1 MHCWCSCK
9 ILILC
14 SSEHHTAVNPVILK
28 ESNGTGQLTRLLICK
43 WCNNGL
49 FIRTNGRR
57 VPALT
62 VLCRYPTALRRR
74 EQKRTERIVKAV
86 KVLYRL
92 WIPIISIC
100 ILSKFPAI
108 SDKLRNITAGWR
120 MKKAHHFKTERKS
133 QATKSSGEKKKKKS
147 NNINP
152 MAQIVGRK
160 PQELLQGL
168 QAPAEVAAG
177 AGSAS
182 TGGCMGHRRQAR
194 GWQPPSSPEYSQS
207 VSDAR
212 QQWMETTG
220 ERKKK
225 KKSINCT
232 DVIRHIGV
240 SSMLAAIDHHENT
253 FWFCFHLE
261 ARSEQ

>member
-1 MHCWCSCK
+1 MHCWYSCK

-133 QATKSSGEKKKKKS
+133 QATKSSGKKKKKKS
-147 NNINP
+147 NQKP
-152 MAQIVGRK
+152 MPKDIITENVLFDTSLTFQLATQK
-160 PQELLQGL
+160 LFTHY
-168 QAPAEVAAG
+168 
-177 AGSAS
+177 SSKAS
-182 TGGCMGHRRQAR
+182 
-194 GWQPPSSPEYSQS
+194 
-207 VSDAR
+207 
-212 QQWMETTG
+212 
-220 ERKKK
+220 
-225 KKSINCT
+225 
-232 DVIRHIGV
+232 
-240 SSMLAAIDHHENT
+240 
-253 FWFCFHLE
+253 F
-261 ARSEQ
+261 